1 MYIYIYMVVSINGGN
16 PKYTVYKGKT
26 QEHGWSRG
34 TPISGNLHMYKYGMI
49 LWRFPFRHGATR
61 VLSSILQMDFPLETI
76 QLLGYPIDG
85 NPHMGYIVGH
95 TTYEATV
102 WNFLV
107 CADRCYIPLKMVTTY
122 YGFWGAPL
130 ARPETCCRVSA
141 VSIDDSAAPETLREV
156 VTVHWQV
163 WNGGFLKSG
172 YPQMDDN

>member
-1 MYIYIYMVVSINGGN
+1 MGVTQNTRFIKEKRRNMDDLGVHLFQETSICINMGWFYGGF
-16 PKYTVYKGKT
+16 
-26 QEHGWSRG
+26 
-34 TPISGNLHMYKYGMI
+34 
-49 LWRFPFRHGATR
+49 RFVMGVPL
-61 VLSSILQMDFPLETI
+61 VLSSMLQMDFPLETI

-85 NPHMGYIVGH
+85 NPHMGYMGH

-141 VSIDDSAAPETLREV
+141 VSIDDLAAPETLREV

-163 WNGGFLKSG
+163 WNGGFLK
-172 YPQMDDN
+172 